1 MFSNLSQDYMR
12 YRETG
17 HSNADLLFSRGF
29 QAVVSYRIRHWLWR
43 KRIPLLHVI
52 IEYMTEVITDVEIP
66 ATVNVG
72 GGLVIYHGGPIL
84 ITGNARLGNNI
95 GIRPGVVIGGDYRAE
110 KAPMLGNNIEIGVGA
125 KIIGNVE
132 LGENCQVGANAVVTK
147 SFPANSVL
155 VGIPARPL
163 ARE

>member
-1 MFSNLSQDYMR
+1 MFSNLSKDYMR
-12 YRETG
+12 YRKTG

-43 KRIPLLHVI
+43 KRVPLLHI
-52 IEYMTEVITDVEIP
+52 IIGYMTEVITGVEIP
-66 ATVNVG
+66 ANVHAG
-72 GGLVIYHGGPIL
+72 GGLVIYHGGPIIL
-84 ITGNARLGNNI
+84 AGSARLGNNI
-95 GIRPGVVIGGDYRAE
+95 GIRPGVVIGGGYRAE
-110 KAPMLGNNIEIGVGA
+110 KSPVLGNNIEIGVGA
-125 KIIGNVE
+125 KIIGDIE